1 MMIFSK
7 YVDSK
12 WKNPLTGGAGG
23 LGENEA
29 GNVGGE
35 KSPWAEGKNDS
46 LGGSSFGAEIHEF
59 HEFEKF
65 GSRRLGAFLGDKL
78 LDWDFCL

>member
-1 MMIFSK
+1 M
-7 YVDSK
+7 
-12 WKNPLTGGAGG
+12 
-23 LGENEA
+23 GENEA

-59 HEFEKF
+59 HELEKF
-65 GSRRLGAFLGDKL
+65 GSGRLEAFPKRVFFETINKVKL
-78 LDWDFCL
+78 YL